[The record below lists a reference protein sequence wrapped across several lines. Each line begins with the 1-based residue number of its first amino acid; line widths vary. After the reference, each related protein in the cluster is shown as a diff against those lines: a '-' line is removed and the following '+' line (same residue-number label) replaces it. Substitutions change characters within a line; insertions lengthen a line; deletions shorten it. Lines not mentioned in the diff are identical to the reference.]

1 MPREAALR
9 LQKRCSAS
17 SSVLAIVE
25 FSSVRVPEVI
35 PIFYSETFLEHQTG
49 FGHPERPERLRAIAK
64 YLHQSQYASHFDW
77 KAPSSLENRD
87 PLPWILKA
95 HTSEYIEQVKLVAAR
110 GGGRL
115 DPDTPISSQS
125 FVVACLAVNAWLDGV
140 DSVLALQQP
149 AFVLARPPG
158 HHALPDQGMGFCV
171 FGNAAIAALY
181 ALTQPSIERVAILDW
196 DVHHGNGTEAI
207 VMSHPQLAAQLA
219 YCSLHQYPFY
229 PGTGSAQD
237 NGSRLLNIP
246 MQAGSTI
253 TDYEAAFQNQVI
265 PFLKTFAPDLLI
277 VSAGYDAAQADPLAA
292 VNLNPKDFKTL
303 TAHCLDLTPKILFGL
318 EGGYHLSSLA
328 EAVEATLSACLAV

>member
-1 MPREAALR
+1 M
-9 LQKRCSAS
+9 
-17 SSVLAIVE
+17 
-25 FSSVRVPEVI
+25 I
-35 PIFYSETFLEHQTG
+35 PIFYSETFLAHQTG
-49 FGHPERPERLRAIAK
+49 FGHPERPERLRAVVK
-64 YLHQSQYASHFDW
+64 HLQQSQYASHFDW
-77 KAPSSLENRD
+77 KTPSSLETRD
-87 PLPWILKA
+87 PLPWMLKA

-115 DPDTPISSQS
+115 DPDTPISAQS
-125 FVVACLAVNAWLDGV
+125 YEVACLAVNAWLDGV

-158 HHALPDQGMGFCV
+158 HHALPEQGMGFCV

-181 ALTQPSIERVAILDW
+181 ALTQPGVERVAILDW
-196 DVHHGNGTEAI
+196 DVHHGNGTEEI
-207 VMSHPQLAAQLA
+207 VMNHPQLTAQLA

-229 PGTGSAQD
+229 PGTGSAQ
-237 NGSRLLNIP
+237 NNSPLLLNIP

-253 TDYEAAFQNQVI
+253 ADYQAAFQNQVI

-292 VNLNPKDFKTL
+292 VNLNPEDFETL
-303 TAHCLDLTPKILFGL
+303 TADCLALTPKVLFGL

-328 EAVEATLSACLAV
+328 EAVEATLRACLTL